1 MVKSGIKR
9 IRAGSNL
16 GLSALASAARLNPAK
31 INAGDIGFMLGPRLN
46 AAGRLESASK
56 AFDLLVTSDA
66 HQAGLIAQE
75 LDDLN
80 RKRQDIVG
88 ELVDIARNEINTEE
102 QPSIILSFNPRYE
115 QGVVGLVASRLVED
129 FYRPAIIGQDK
140 GTYIVAS
147 CRSIP
152 EFHITQ
158 ALDRVSELFDKHGG
172 HQMAAGF
179 TIQKDYISELRTRLS
194 EIASE
199 SFEGL
204 ELRPTLTADMEIE
217 LRRLPADILERI
229 ELLEPTG
236 QENPGVVFISR
247 NLNIVQK
254 RAVGR
259 DRKHLQLKLK
269 DAHKVYPAIAF
280 NKGHL
285 ISSLTDQVDVLYR
298 LSRNEY
304 NGYVSTQ
311 LHIVDIKN
319 VS

>member
-1 MVKSGIKR
+1 
-9 IRAGSNL
+9 
-16 GLSALASAARLNPAK
+16 LA
-31 INAGDIGFMLGPRLN
+31 PRLN
-46 AAGRLESASK
+46 AAGRLESAAK
-56 AFDLLVTSDA
+56 AFDLLVTADA
-66 HQAGLIAQE
+66 HQASLIAQE

-88 ELVDIARNEINTEE
+88 ELVDIARNEIETTAK
-102 QPSIILSFNPRYE
+102 QPSIILSFDPRYE

-129 FYRPAIIGQDK
+129 FYRPAVIGQDK
-140 GTYIVAS
+140 GTHIVAS

-158 ALDRVSELFDKHGG
+158 ALDQVSELFDKHGG
-172 HQMAAGF
+172 HHMAAGF
-179 TIQKDYISELRTRLS
+179 TIQKNRINELRDRLS

-199 SFEGL
+199 SFDGL
-204 ELRPTLTADMEIE
+204 ELKPVLTADMDIE

-236 QENPGVVFISR
+236 QENPEVAFISR
-247 NLNIVQK
+247 NLDIIQK

-259 DRKHLQLKLK
+259 DQKHLQLKLR
-269 DAHKVYPAIAF
+269 DSNKVYPAIAF

-285 ISSLTDQVDVLYR
+285 AESLSDQVDVLYR
-298 LSRNEY
+298 LARNEY

-311 LHIVDIKN
+311 LFIVDIKN
-319 VS
+319 VC